1 MREDDVM
8 CDNITLEEKK
18 RMEMRADEMRLAL
31 LTPEGKSNIIQQ
43 RNILQIKTHNCDSR
57 ADNQAKNIYG

>member
-1 MREDDVM
+1 MREDDDVM

-31 LTPEGKSNIIQQ
+31 LKPEGKSNIIQQ
-43 RNILQIKTHNCDSR
+43 RNTSNKESQL
-57 ADNQAKNIYG
+57 